1 MIVKPLKYIDFS
13 QVILKNQQNS
23 KIDDAMILNMFESDR
38 IFSFIS
44 HSWGEGGK
52 AEFTDDCEPSI
63 D

>member
-1 MIVKPLKYIDFS
+1 VK
-13 QVILKNQQNS
+13 NS
-23 KIDDAMILNMFESDR
+23 KIDDAMIINMFESDR

-44 HSWGEGGK
+44 HSGGEGGK

>member
-1 MIVKPLKYIDFS
+1 VK
-13 QVILKNQQNS
+13 NS
-23 KIDDAMILNMFESDR
+23 KIDDATILNMFESDR

-44 HSWGEGGK
+44 HSGGEGEK